1 MHSAGANF
9 DSLLSLFPRNKP
21 SLIATGRI
29 IMSFTT
35 KETTEGRTP
44 PKRRVVEVSFKFS
57 CLRNLP
63 IHVEAL
69 RPHRVAASPENA
81 SR

>member
-1 MHSAGANF
+1 
-9 DSLLSLFPRNKP
+9 
-21 SLIATGRI
+21 
-29 IMSFTT
+29 MSFTT